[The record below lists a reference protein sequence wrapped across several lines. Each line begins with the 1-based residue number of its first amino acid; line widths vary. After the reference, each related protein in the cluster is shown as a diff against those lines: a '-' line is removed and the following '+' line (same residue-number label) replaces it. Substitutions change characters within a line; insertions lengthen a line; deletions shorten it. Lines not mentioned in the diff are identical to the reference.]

1 MTPEETAEVVT
12 AAEWTDQVERTGAS
26 EVRVSALDRL
36 AGITPDM
43 FAWWF
48 AAMDARSYGWFHPR
62 DHCDFA
68 WTRGKRPGEYVG
80 ATHRTHH
87 RYGGTGPLLRTEI
100 TFLEPGSVFSP
111 AARRALGQGHALAA
125 RVHPLDDQDRP
136 AEAPSGHFVHVVL
149 PRPGGSELRSK
160 WWLLVDE
167 HTDLELVTAGRL
179 RHVHEEF
186 GFLQKFLPSLYDRR
200 AH

>member
-1 MTPEETAEVVT
+1 MTPGEADEVVT
-12 AAEWTDQVERTGAS
+12 AAQWTDRVELVGPA
-26 EVRVSALDRL
+26 EVRVSAVDRL
-36 AGITPDM
+36 AGVTPAM

-48 AAMDARSYGWFHPR
+48 AAMDAESYRWFHPR

-68 WTRGKRPGEYVG
+68 WTRGKTPGGYVG

-111 AARRALGQGHALAA
+111 AGLGALGRGHALAA
-125 RVHPLDDQDRP
+125 RVHPLDDRDRP
-136 AEAPSGHFVHVVL
+136 AARAGGHFVHVVL
-149 PRPGGSELRSK
+149 PRPGGGELRSK
-160 WWLLVDE
+160 WWLRVDE
-167 HTDLELVTAGRL
+167 DTDLELVTAGRL

-186 GFLQKFLPSLYDRR
+186 GFLQQFLPGLYDRR